1 MEKQMKA
8 IVIYEPGGP
17 EKLLLEERPIPKVK
31 EGWSL
36 VKIKGFGIN
45 HSEIFTR
52 NGLSPS
58 VQFPRILGIECVGEV
73 VETTSNMFSVGQKIV
88 SIMGEM
94 GRDFDGS
101 YAEYVLLPNQQIF
114 PVTTSLS
121 WPDLAAIPETFYTAF
136 GAFEN
141 LMIKEADRVLV
152 RGATSGVGIAFMK
165 LVKAKFPH
173 VHITGTSRKPEKSSL
188 LLEAG
193 FDQVIEDRDG
203 KLQTTEQ
210 FDKVLELIGPA
221 TMMDTL
227 EHVRERGIVASVGQL
242 GGKWFLEDFDPI
254 MALQNNVYLTT
265 FYSGNVDGARMQAL
279 FDFIEEFV
287 VEVQPE
293 KVYSLSQIVETHR
306 YLESS
311 NSYGKVVVINKES

>member
-1 MEKQMKA
+1 MKKQMKA
-8 IVIYEPGGP
+8 VVIYEPGGP
-17 EKLLLEERPIPKVK
+17 EKLLLEERPIPQVR

-52 NGLSPS
+52 KGLSPS
-58 VQFPRILGIECVGEV
+58 VHFPRILGIECVGEV
-73 VETTSNMFSVGQKIV
+73 VETTTNAFSIGQKVV

-94 GRDFDGS
+94 GRAFDGS

-114 PVTTSLS
+114 PISSSLYWS
-121 WPDLAAIPETFYTAF
+121 DLAAIPETFYSAF
-136 GAFEN
+136 GAFQN
-141 LMIKEADRVLV
+141 LMIQKTDRILV

-173 VHITGTSRKPEKSSL
+173 IQITGTSRKLEKASQ

-193 FDQVIEDRDG
+193 FHHVIEDKEG
-203 KLQTTEQ
+203 ELQTDET

-227 EHVRERGIVASVGQL
+227 EHVQERGIIVSVGQL
-242 GGKWFLEDFDPI
+242 GGKWFLEEFDPI

-265 FYSGNVDGARMQAL
+265 FYSGNVDGERMQTL
-279 FDFIEEFV
+279 FDFIEKYA
-287 VEVQPE
+287 VEIHPE
-293 KVYSLSQIVETHR
+293 KIYSLQQIVEAHR
-306 YLESS
+306 YLESHH
-311 NSYGKVVVINKES
+311 SYGKVVVMNE

>member
-1 MEKQMKA
+1 MTKMMRAVVLHE
-8 IVIYEPGGP
+8 VGVP
-17 EKLLLEERPIPKVK
+17 EKLILEERPIPQVK

-52 NGLSPS
+52 KGLSPS

-73 VETTSNMFSVGQKIV
+73 VETTSNMFSVGQKVV

-101 YAEYVLLPNQQIF
+101 YAEYALLPNQQIF
-114 PVTTSLS
+114 PISSSLDWS
-121 WPDLAAIPETFYTAF
+121 DLAAVPETFYTAF

-141 LMIKEADRVLV
+141 LMITETDRVLV
-152 RGATSGVGIAFMK
+152 RGATSGVGVAFMK

-193 FDQVIEDRDG
+193 FDQVIEDRAG
-203 KLQTTEQ
+203 RLQATEQ

-227 EHVRERGIVASVGQL
+227 NHVRERGIVASVGQL

-265 FYSGNVDGARMQAL
+265 FYSGNVDGVRMKAL
-279 FDFIEEFV
+279 FDFIEEFS
-287 VEVQPE
+287 VEVHPE
-293 KVYSLSQIVETHR
+293 KIYTLPQIVEAHR

-311 NSYGKVVVINKES
+311 NSYGKVIVMNQ